1 MTSRLPFDA
10 DDLESLRA
18 MAVDCTR
25 CDLYREAT
33 QTVFGAGPTD
43 ADLMLVGEQ
52 PGDQEDRQGTPFVGP
67 AGAVLDNAL
76 RDAGIERGRTYVTN
90 VVKHFKFTRRGKRRI
105 HQNPNREE
113 VVACQPWLEGEIAA
127 VAPSVV
133 VLLGSTAAK
142 ALLGSSFKVTK
153 QRGEMF
159 PRDGYH
165 VTATVHPSSIL
176 RVPDKYRQES
186 YDGFVEDLTAVANFA
201 DPGSAKHAADRL
213 RRTETG
219 N

>member
-1 MTSRLPFDA
+1 MTSQLPFDA

-18 MAVDCTR
+18 MAADCTR
-25 CDLYREAT
+25 CGLYRDAT

-52 PGDQEDRQGTPFVGP
+52 PGDQEDRQGAPFVGP

-76 RDAGIERGRTYVTN
+76 RDAGIERDRTYVTN
-90 VVKHFKFTRRGKRRI
+90 IVKHFKFTRRGKRRI
-105 HQNPNREE
+105 HQTPNREE

-127 VAPSVV
+127 IAPSVV

-142 ALLGSSFKVTK
+142 AILGSSFKVTK
-153 QRGEMF
+153 QRGEMI

-165 VTATVHPSSIL
+165 LTATVHPSSIL
-176 RVPDKYRQES
+176 RVPDEYRQES

-201 DPGSAKHAADRL
+201 EPGTAKHAADRL
-213 RRTETG
+213 RRTETED
-219 N
+219 